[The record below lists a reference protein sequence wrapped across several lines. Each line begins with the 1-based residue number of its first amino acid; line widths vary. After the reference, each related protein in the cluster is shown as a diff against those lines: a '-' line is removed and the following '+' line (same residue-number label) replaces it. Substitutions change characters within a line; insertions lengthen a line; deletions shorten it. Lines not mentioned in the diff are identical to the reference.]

1 MNRDIGPAAT
11 DEPAEYSIFYFN
23 CADGTTVDFD
33 LEIELYNVY
42 NGRNN
47 YLSGTARRPPWF
59 CCGSCGLTRGGC
71 CAAGDVNLP
80 SIWFG
85 FSFLFLIGLVYW
97 ALHLRNSWQHKQS
110 IHLLMTVLVTLKVL
124 TMAVDGLKLGVM
136 RDTGEGS
143 GWDYIWYFLYAVKG
157 GTLFIVIVLIG
168 SGWSF
173 VKPFLSE
180 RDKRIVMV
188 ILPLQVINN
197 IGARRPAAPLPQ
209 HRARSALSK
218 PGGATET

>member
-1 MNRDIGPAAT
+1 MWALLGSREVAAEAGPEPEAESELRIG
-11 DEPAEYSIFYFN
+11 
-23 CADGTTVDFD
+23 
-33 LEIELYNVY
+33 
-42 NGRNN
+42 
-47 YLSGTARRPPWF
+47 
-59 CCGSCGLTRGGC
+59 TRSRT
-71 CAAGDVNLP
+71 

-197 IGARRPAAPLPQ
+197 IGARRPAAQLPQ

>member
-1 MNRDIGPAAT
+1 M
-11 DEPAEYSIFYFN
+11 
-23 CADGTTVDFD
+23 
-33 LEIELYNVY
+33 
-42 NGRNN
+42 
-47 YLSGTARRPPWF
+47 
-59 CCGSCGLTRGGC
+59 
-71 CAAGDVNLP
+71 NLP

-197 IGARRPAAPLPQ
+197 IGARRKPPASPPSCPRCRNTAPEALCLSPEEQ
-209 HRARSALSK
+209 LRSEAHTQRAESDEC
-218 PGGATET
+218 GGSSNAQRWW

>member
-1 MNRDIGPAAT
+1 MT
-11 DEPAEYSIFYFN
+11 
-23 CADGTTVDFD
+23 
-33 LEIELYNVY
+33 
-42 NGRNN
+42 
-47 YLSGTARRPPWF
+47 
-59 CCGSCGLTRGGC
+59 
-71 CAAGDVNLP
+71 LP

-218 PGGATET
+218 PGGATEIGGSHTKS